1 MAGAARHRGA
11 VVAAHGASAHNL
23 VETQARMKHVRHQ
36 LSAIFGDMEEPAL
49 LALAEDIKAKGILDP
64 VVMYD
69 GQVLDGWH
77 RCKAG
82 QIAGVEIPYTEYT
95 GDDPG
100 GFVISKNL
108 HRRQRPLTASQR
120 AALVLQIHEWRPAGR
135 PEKTSVPVRTFSN
148 RELAAE
154 AEVSEKTLEQAKVA
168 HRAGFS
174 DQVVRGEMSAKAA
187 AEQARGAPAVPKPP
201 TEVEKLRARVAELEA
216 QLAQRDAMID
226 DLTDAAESYEDA
238 QLDEDSMQVKFA
250 QLREQIRVLN
260 SQVREH
266 QGIANQWKREAL
278 ALRRKY
284 EGRA

>member
-1 MAGAARHRGA
+1 
-11 VVAAHGASAHNL
+11 
-23 VETQARMKHVRHQ
+23 MKHVRHP

-82 QIAGVEIPYTEYT
+82 QMAGVEIPYTEYA

-120 AALVLQIHEWRPAGR
+120 AALVVQAREWMPPHRPAKECTGAR
-135 PEKTSVPVRTFSN
+135 ISAERM
-148 RELAAE
+148 AQE
-154 AEVSEKTLEQAKVA
+154 AEVSVRTIKQAKRAHEAGLSEAVA
-168 HRAGFS
+168 H
-174 DQVVRGEMSAKAA
+174 GEISAKAA
-187 AEQARGAPAVPKPP
+187 AEQARGEPERTKPP
-201 TEVEKLRARVAELEA
+201 TEVEKLRARIAELE
-216 QLAQRDAMID
+216 QRIREQDELIQ
-226 DLTDAAESYEDA
+226 DLTDSLESQEDA
-238 QLDEDSMQVKFA
+238 KLDEDSAQVKFA
-250 QLREQIRVLN
+250 QLRERIRVLE

-266 QGIANQWKREAL
+266 QTRANEFLKEANRLRKRL
-278 ALRRKY
+278 GLKV
-284 EGRA
+284 

>member
-1 MAGAARHRGA
+1 
-11 VVAAHGASAHNL
+11 
-23 VETQARMKHVRHQ
+23 MKHVRHP
-36 LSAIFGDMEEPAL
+36 LSAIFGDMEEAAL
-49 LALAEDIKAKGILDP
+49 LALADDIKAKGILDP
-64 VVMYD
+64 VVMYE

-82 QIAGVEIPYTEYT
+82 QIAGAEIPYTEYI

-135 PEKTSVPVRTFSN
+135 PEKTSVLVRTFSN

-168 HRAGFS
+168 HRAGLS
-174 DQVVRGEMSAKAA
+174 QQVASGELSAKAA
-187 AEQARGAPAVPKPP
+187 AEQARGEPEKPKPP
-201 TEVEKLRARVAELEA
+201 TEVEKLRALVDELRAEIADLKEINQDLIDGLES
-216 QLAQRDAMID
+216 Q
-226 DLTDAAESYEDA
+226 EDA
-238 QLDEDSMQVKFA
+238 KLDDESVQVKFA
-250 QLREQIRVLN
+250 QLRERIRVLE

-266 QGIANQWKREAL
+266 QNKANILLRENGGLRKRL
-278 ALRRKY
+278 GLKP
-284 EGRA
+284 